1 MVVVKNGYGLLG
13 LGTLKSAVY
22 YKDQL
27 MKWAD
32 FLYAGTNLG
41 KLKVT
46 LIIFS

>member
-1 MVVVKNGYGLLG
+1 MVVKNRCGLLC

-27 MKWAD
+27 IKCAD
-32 FLYAGTNLG
+32 FLYADANLG

-46 LIIFS
+46 LITIS